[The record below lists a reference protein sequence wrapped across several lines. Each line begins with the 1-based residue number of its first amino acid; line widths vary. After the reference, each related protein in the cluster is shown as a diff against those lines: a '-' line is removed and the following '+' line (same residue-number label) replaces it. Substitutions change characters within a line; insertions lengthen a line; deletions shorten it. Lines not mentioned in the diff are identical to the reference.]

1 MKKLLISTAAFFA
14 LASCSSTDT
23 IEENQP
29 VDLTTVLPTKLTETN
44 NSGQPYSMTFKY
56 EGNRILE
63 SAEVGAANKTTYTYN
78 GDLIIKADDYENN
91 KLVYTREFTYTN
103 GKVTAEKVTDKHNG
117 TLTYTKNYQYL
128 SDNHVQYNDYA
139 GGTYNPSTGIYS
151 NLTFSQNDVYISN
164 SGNKISATS
173 VANGVS
179 TVYTYS
185 YDGDYSPFKNVRGY
199 NKIVLFDSMDGEY
212 GNNNLLHQTA
222 TSSGV
227 NGGTTSITG
236 THTFNSN
243 GFPVKSVIAS
253 SGNSVIPPASHTYVY
268 EYNK

>member
-1 MKKLLISTAAFFA
+1 MKKLFISTAVFFA

-23 IEENQP
+23 IEEIQT
-29 VDLTTVLPTKLTETN
+29 VDLTTILPTKLTETN

-78 GDLIIKADDYENN
+78 SDLIVKADDYENN

-103 GKVTAEKVTDKHNG
+103 GKLTIEKVTDKHNG

-139 GGTYNPSTGIYS
+139 GGTYNPATGVYS

-185 YDGDYSPFKNVRGY
+185 YDGDYSPFRNVRGY

-253 SGNSVIPPASHTYVY
+253 SGSSVIPPVSHTYVY